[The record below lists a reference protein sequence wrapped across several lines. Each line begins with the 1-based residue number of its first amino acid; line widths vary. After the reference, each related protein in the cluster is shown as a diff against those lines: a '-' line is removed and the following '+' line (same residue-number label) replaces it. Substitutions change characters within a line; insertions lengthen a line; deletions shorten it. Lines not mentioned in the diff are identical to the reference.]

1 MPQVKSPL
9 FLAALSGIIVYSY
22 NSILEPLVFGNDDIT
37 EAQVVNSNELELRR
51 NLASRNLKQT
61 DIDRILEVTQDNFPE
76 CMGCTE
82 TSNGGKECAEIKA
95 KDGGGYM
102 THPTYEHMTVYECL
116 DFIEQFIY
124 ENYTEEDR
132 YVRAVVRGER
142 SPADF
147 WAHSVVIDV
156 GDNDIA
162 IGRDDDGMVHFDL
175 SVPILC
181 VCVCVLHVPFYIHSL
196 WSLIKPLYTLQLYTV
211 IGLAAVKRSLQ
222 SKRVKSPQSIV
233 LRLMKDMHKQ
243 PLLYLMRQFMPQWVL
258 GLL

>member
-37 EAQVVNSNELELRR
+37 EAQAVNSNELALRH
-51 NLASRNLKQT
+51 NLASRSLKQT

-82 TSNGGKECAEIKA
+82 TSNGGKECTKIKP

-102 THPTYEHMTVYECL
+102 THATYEHMTAYECM

-132 YVRAVVRGER
+132 YVRAVIRGER
-142 SPADF
+142 SGADF
-147 WAHSVVIDV
+147 WANSAVIEV
-156 GDNDIA
+156 SDNDMV
-162 IGRDDDGMVHFDL
+162 IGRDDDGMV
-175 SVPILC
+175 
-181 VCVCVLHVPFYIHSL
+181 Y
-196 WSLIKPLYTLQLYTV
+196 Y
-211 IGLAAVKRSLQ
+211 
-222 SKRVKSPQSIV
+222 
-233 LRLMKDMHKQ
+233 DM
-243 PLLYLMRQFMPQWVL
+243 
-258 GLL
+258 

>member
-22 NSILEPLVFGNDDIT
+22 NSILEPLVFGNDDIQ

-82 TSNGGKECAEIKA
+82 TGQGGKECKKINGK
-95 KDGGGYM
+95 GGGSM
-102 THPTYEHMTVYECL
+102 THPTYQHMTVYECL

-124 ENYTEEDR
+124 ENYTNEDR
-132 YVRAVVRGER
+132 YVRPVIRGER

-147 WAHSVVIDV
+147 WANSVVIDV
-156 GDNDIA
+156 GDNDIT

-175 SVPILC
+175 
-181 VCVCVLHVPFYIHSL
+181 
-196 WSLIKPLYTLQLYTV
+196 
-211 IGLAAVKRSLQ
+211 
-222 SKRVKSPQSIV
+222 
-233 LRLMKDMHKQ
+233 
-243 PLLYLMRQFMPQWVL
+243 
-258 GLL
+258 